1 MQSEIFTRPFWR
13 VTGALACIML
23 VTSLM
28 NIVVFPLFDGVFTFA
43 RDISQLAQVAVLL
56 TAGAVATFRP
66 QRLASLPLGK
76 LAVTVLVLGAIA
88 VPTSLATGNAPL
100 LVVGSALFAAGRG
113 AVVLSVTLSMARS
126 LPGRESIIAAVS
138 LATVASA
145 AIQAICW
152 VVPVAVGLSLYLVLP
167 FVVYTMTRKDARA
180 VIDLAIESEA
190 PADAVITRPKS
201 FLPLASQFFVCLF
214 MFRVA
219 FGISLRFGGSA
230 SVPVEVF
237 VGILPIAAVALMLM
251 FWNWFDV
258 DRLTQF
264 SVLFVA
270 AGLLYL
276 NSSDGMLQ
284 NVSNLLLWSGNSL
297 FNMVM
302 WIVVASVAGRN
313 LAGALAVGGWGNG
326 VGALGTIVGAAIG
339 VGSNHLVDQSSEA
352 LMALSGVLLVLF
364 VGYALVGLKDFSFR
378 AVAEGVVPVEE
389 PTVVAESPEDLFQAR
404 CERIAEEY
412 RLTPREI
419 EVFAML
425 ARGRNREYIQ
435 EKLVV
440 SRNTVKAHVRH
451 VYEKLGIHSHQ
462 ELIDLVEERS

>member
-76 LAVTVLVLGAIA
+76 LAVAVLVLGAIA
-88 VPTSLATGNAPL
+88 VPASLATGNAPL

-152 VVPVAVGLSLYLVLP
+152 VVPVAVGLSLFLVLP

-251 FWNWFDV
+251 FWKWFDV

-378 AVAEGVVPVEE
+378 TVAEGVVPVEE

>member
-13 VTGALACIML
+13 VAGALACIML

-43 RDISQLAQVAVLL
+43 RDISQMAQVAVLL

-76 LAVTVLVLGAIA
+76 LAVAVLVLGAIA

-237 VGILPIAAVALMLM
+237 VGILPVAAVALMLM

-378 AVAEGVVPVEE
+378 TVAEGVVPVEE

>member
-43 RDISQLAQVAVLL
+43 RDISQMAQVAVLL

-76 LAVTVLVLGAIA
+76 LAVAVLVLGAIA

-152 VVPVAVGLSLYLVLP
+152 VVPVAVGLSLFLVLP

-302 WIVVASVAGRN
+302 WIVIASVAGRN
-313 LAGALAVGGWGNG
+313 LAGALAVDGWGNG

-378 AVAEGVVPVEE
+378 TVAEGVVPVEE

-462 ELIDLVEERS
+462 ELIDLVEERP